1 MACECGQAPSSS
13 PPVPPPLSPPPD
25 SSPPVPS
32 PPISLPDPSTESTS
46 PVVFPS
52 VPVPVSVPVSFPV
65 PTSDVVMSTAPRVP
79 PVPHPLD
86 PVDVK
91 KLTRLMLTKVK
102 PGSDVSALTKLAR
115 SLVKSH
121 RLIVSSTPAVA
132 NTAIRRSR
140 DRASH
145 IPVAAI
151 QAAKAALGLGNFVNL
166 VLFL

>member
-52 VPVPVSVPVSFPV
+52 VPVSVPVSFPV
-65 PTSDVVMSTAPRVP
+65 PTADVVMSTAPRVP

-86 PVDVK
+86 PVDAK
-91 KLTRLMLTKVK
+91 KLSRLMLTKVK